1 MNIYLTL
8 IFGIL
13 GISFG
18 MVIPHISNG
27 FVTYKKLRNNSE
39 IVVKNCD
46 IRTVG
51 LVVVLNGVLWS
62 YAGSKTEN
70 IFITLLVSLLFT
82 VAILISLI
90 DLKIRLIPN
99 ELVLF
104 ILFLGAVFQI
114 LYFGWMALLYALICM
129 VAVGFMFIMAG
140 KLVGLE
146 QVGAGDVKL
155 AAAMG
160 LILGYPD
167 IKIGLIGMSGALI
180 AFCLGGMT
188 IKKLT
193 MYSFFPLA
201 PFIMF
206 GTICSLIYI
215 IGW

>member
-1 MNIYLTL
+1 MNIYLTV

-39 IVVKNCD
+39 VVVKNCD
-46 IRTVG
+46 IRAVG
-51 LVVVLNGVLWS
+51 LVVVLNGVLWI

-70 IFITLLVSLLFT
+70 IFIALLVSLLFT

-99 ELVLF
+99 ELVVF

-114 LYFGWMALLYALICM
+114 LYFGWMAFLYALICM
-129 VAVGFMFIMAG
+129 VAVGCMFIMAG
-140 KLVGLE
+140 RLVGLE